1 MNKTLNVNLNG
12 NVFTIDE
19 DAYNLLDN
27 YLNSLRICFQKEEG
41 ASEIITDFEAR
52 IEELFSERN
61 RLGYK
66 VITLEHVE
74 EVIARVGKPADFADS
89 EEKEAEKRS
98 AESESVKSKKKF
110 YRNMDDKLL
119 GGVCSGI
126 ATYFGWSVIAVR
138 VILILTPF
146 VTSWVTIPFWMNHSF
161 FPFHLSNIPGI
172 LFLAYIVMWA
182 IVPAAKTGEQKLQM
196 QGKPVTPENIGK
208 TVAAESTPVAYKEQK
223 GCLAG
228 FIDVF
233 VALLKIGVAGLG
245 CLIGLPLLFAL
256 IIVLI
261 VLFAVLFGVGGGLIG
276 AGGGMLGIHPSF
288 LLFVGDRSRFGCNR
302 FPDIFGRNRFA
313 LHL

>member
-1 MNKTLNVNLNG
+1 LNVNLNG

-27 YLNSLRICFQKEEG
+27 YLSSLRICFQKEEG

-89 EEKEAEKRS
+89 EDKEAEKQSTENES
-98 AESESVKSKKKF
+98 AKSKKRF
-110 YRNMDDKLL
+110 YRNMENKLL

-126 ATYFGWSVIAVR
+126 ATYFGWNVAVVR
-138 VILILTPF
+138 LIMILTPF
-146 VTSWVTIPFWMNHSF
+146 VTSWASTPFWMEHYF
-161 FPFHLSNIPGI
+161 FPFHVINIPGI
-172 LFLAYIVMWA
+172 LFLAYIIMWA
-182 IVPAAKTGEQKLQM
+182 IVPAAKTVEQKLQM

-223 GCLAG
+223 GRMDTQHTAACAYQS
-228 FIDVF
+228 
-233 VALLKIGVAGLG
+233 ATYTK
-245 CLIGLPLLFAL
+245 
-256 IIVLI
+256 
-261 VLFAVLFGVGGGLIG
+261 
-276 AGGGMLGIHPSF
+276 
-288 LLFVGDRSRFGCNR
+288 
-302 FPDIFGRNRFA
+302 
-313 LHL
+313 